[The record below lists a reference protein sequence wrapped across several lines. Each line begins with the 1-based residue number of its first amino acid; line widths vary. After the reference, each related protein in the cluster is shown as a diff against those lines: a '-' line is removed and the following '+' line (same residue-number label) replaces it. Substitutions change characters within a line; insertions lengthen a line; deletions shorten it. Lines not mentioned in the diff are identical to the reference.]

1 MIEQMKRILKT
12 LAGVAMAALCMSAC
26 AEKQTLT
33 LSGLD
38 PQAFVGEK
46 NGKATALYTLKN
58 ANGMEVCVT
67 NFGGRIVSVMVPDKD
82 GNMVDVVLGF
92 DNINDYMTKSSD
104 FGASIGRYANR
115 IAGGKFELDGQTVQL
130 AQNDGTNCL
139 HGGPTGWQYQ
149 VYEANQVDAQTIE
162 LTMVSPD
169 GDNGFPGTVT
179 AVVTYKLTD
188 DNAIDI
194 SYSGTTDKATVLNMT
209 NHSYFNLS

>member
-1 MIEQMKRILKT
+1 MNRIFKT

-46 NGKATALYTLKN
+46 DGKATALYTLTN

-92 DNINDYMTKSSD
+92 DNINDYMTQSSD

-115 IAGGKFELDGQTVQL
+115 IAGGKFELAHFITEK
-130 AQNDGTNCL
+130 CFF
-139 HGGPTGWQYQ
+139 
-149 VYEANQVDAQTIE
+149 IIR
-162 LTMVSPD
+162 
-169 GDNGFPGTVT
+169 
-179 AVVTYKLTD
+179 K
-188 DNAIDI
+188 
-194 SYSGTTDKATVLNMT
+194 
-209 NHSYFNLS
+209 